1 VPVVPEVT
9 REDLDLAIEA
19 GDWAAV
25 GATAALLAAASD
37 SQSVSSRSRASMSR
51 GGSSISSLDAA
62 RAAELDHLVDAGDWE
77 GVVVAAAK
85 FESAEDQSASKS
97 SASQTSRTGGG
108 SSAFSGASTTL
119 SDSPSKTAKRDEIRE
134 EVENLVRRVVP
145 EEIDNVDEMMLQ
157 FKGREEE
164 LVETLR
170 TMQERLVAQKARVQG
185 QKQAKRDARRAAH
198 EGGISLP
205 VPPTVSAAATA
216 PAVFSSS
223 GSLTGGI
230 SAAAAAGV
238 SVGVAAAA
246 GIAAAVGIGSSQQDE
261 SDHASSASGSSSD
274 ASESFFASPS
284 SVPSILGEQ
293 NAKTDGSPIS
303 SVDEVDDLSSTKR
316 RTALELAIEA
326 GDWEAVGEAAAMM
339 SDASVNSA
347 STGEINRYAEGD
359 GSVSEHSAARFQA
372 NAERAAELDEM
383 IDRGDWTGVVAA
395 ASRFGTT
402 EVSPPA
408 RDSPTHAEVDPS
420 TPEGIAAAEKERRL
434 REEQD
439 ALAQADLWMEIAQQ
453 SKLEGSTGM

>member
-1 VPVVPEVT
+1 MVPEVT
-9 REDLDLAIEA
+9 REDLDVAIEA

-37 SQSVSSRSRASMSR
+37 SQSVSSRSRTSMSR

-85 FESAEDQSASKS
+85 FESIEDQSASKS
-97 SASQTSRTGGG
+97 SASRTGG
-108 SSAFSGASTTL
+108 SSALSAASTTL

-185 QKQAKRDARRAAH
+185 QKMAKRDARRAAQ
-198 EGGISLP
+198 EGGIVLP
-205 VPPTVSAAATA
+205 VPPLASAAAAA
-216 PAVFSSS
+216 PASSAAAAPASSSSS
-223 GSLTGGI
+223 GGLTGGI

-238 SVGVAAAA
+238 SVGVAAVA
-246 GIAAAVGIGSSQQDE
+246 GIAAAVGIGSTLDE

-274 ASESFFASPS
+274 ASESFFATSDA
-284 SVPSILGEQ
+284 VPSILGQ
-293 NAKTDGSPIS
+293 NQVTDQS
-303 SVDEVDDLSSTKR
+303 SSDEEMDEVSSKKR

-347 STGEINRYAEGD
+347 SSGEINRFADGD
-359 GSVSEHSAARFQA
+359 GSASENSAARFQA

-408 RDSPTHAEVDPS
+408 QDVPESAPDID
-420 TPEGIAAAEKERRL
+420 TPEGIAAAESARRL

-439 ALAQADLWMEIAQQ
+439 ALAQAELWMEIAEQ
-453 SKLEGSTGM
+453 SKQEGSTGK